1 MPVTGLQNEKGQPRR
16 ITQRRRTKIVI
27 LRVCNMTKRELIDS
41 IARER
46 LVEWLVTNVCHRHH
60 RALPDLVQMVYEAL
74 LNYDGQKL
82 LRIHQRSALNFFI
95 VRVIGNLYFSRT
107 SPYYRQIRKFSR
119 MSDELRDE

>member
-16 ITQRRRTKIVI
+16 ITQRRRPKIVI

-41 IARER
+41 IAREI
-46 LVEWLVTNVCHRHH
+46 LVERLVTNVCHRHH
-60 RALPDLVQMVYEAL
+60 RALSDLVQMVYEAL
-74 LNYDGQKL
+74 LRYDGKKL
-82 LRIHQRSALNFFI
+82 LRIHQRGALNFFI

-119 MSDELRDE
+119 MSDELRNE

>member
-27 LRVCNMTKRELIDS
+27 SRVCIMTKRELIDN
-41 IARER
+41 IAREGLVER
-46 LVEWLVTNVCHRHH
+46 LVANVCHRRY

-74 LNYDGQKL
+74 LRYDGQKL
-82 LRIHQRSALNFFI
+82 LRIHRRGALNFFI

>member
-1 MPVTGLQNEKGQPRR
+1 
-16 ITQRRRTKIVI
+16 
-27 LRVCNMTKRELIDS
+27 MTKRELIDS

-46 LVEWLVTNVCHRHH
+46 VVERLVANVCRRHH
-60 RALPDLVQMVYEAL
+60 RAIPDLVQMVYETL
-74 LNYDGQKL
+74 LNYDEEKL
-82 LRIHQRSALNFFI
+82 MRIHDRGALNFFI

>member
-1 MPVTGLQNEKGQPRR
+1 MVLGGSLHWIFQ
-16 ITQRRRTKIVI
+16 
-27 LRVCNMTKRELIDS
+27 
-41 IARER
+41 
-46 LVEWLVTNVCHRHH
+46 
-60 RALPDLVQMVYEAL
+60 ALPDLVQMVYEAL